1 MRPVENYEVFSARVD
16 KESPL
21 RHIGNVRGAEPID
34 AAVYAHLMYDE
45 WRWREMFVVPSK
57 AIVRVIRPE

>member
-1 MRPVENYEVFSARVD
+1 MRPVENYEVFAARVG

-45 WRWREMFVVPSK
+45 WRWRETFVVPSK

>member
-1 MRPVENYEVFSARVD
+1 MRPVENYEVFTARVG

-21 RHIGNVRGAEPID
+21 RHNGNVRGSEPID